1 MLSFIL
7 IAVLITLLTLVL
19 LVRPLLKTRNSFSYE
34 RQAQNIH
41 FAKERLQEL
50 EQQLSNASISESD
63 YEALKLEIESTLALD
78 IDLAE
83 EVQEPSEP
91 AIDKRNGLLIGL
103 LCVVVPLA
111 SLALYK
117 ITGTPAGLSVQPAQP
132 NTVATEVS
140 NTPQE
145 ADIES
150 MLSALEA
157 KLQENPS
164 DIQGLTMLARSYY
177 ALGRYRDAIEANTK
191 LLKIGGD
198 NPDVFAAL
206 ADSSALLANGLLAG
220 QPSIYVEKALA
231 LQEDHPQ
238 ALWLAGLS
246 AAQTSN
252 GDLARQ
258 YWNKLLPLLAE
269 APAQQQE
276 LQAII
281 DQSFDFSDPAA
292 GTAKANT
299 AAETTPADNDNN
311 DSDRATPSNAAG
323 PSLNLRISIDDAL
336 VSQVNASDVV
346 FVFARAKQ
354 GPPAP
359 LAVKRIRVGDLP
371 ANITLSDS
379 DSMMDQFKL
388 SRFDTVLVS
397 ARVAKAGNPIAQP
410 GDFQSVL
417 FETQTSNAK
426 LIDLTISEL
435 VE

>member
-7 IAVLITLLTLVL
+7 IAILITLLTLAL

-50 EQQLSNASISESD
+50 KQQLSNASISETD
-63 YEALKLEIESTLALD
+63 YEALKSEIESTLALD

-83 EVQEPSEP
+83 EAQKPSEP
-91 AIDKRNGLLIGL
+91 SIDRRNGLLIGL

-111 SLALYK
+111 SFALYK
-117 ITGTPAGLSVQPAQP
+117 ITGTPAGLSVQPAQS
-132 NTVATEVS
+132 NTVAAQAE
-140 NTPQE
+140 NTPQV

-164 DIQGLTMLARSYY
+164 NIQGLTMLARSYY

-191 LLKIGGD
+191 LLKLGGD
-198 NPDVFAAL
+198 NPDVYAAL
-206 ADSSALLANGLLAG
+206 ADSSALLANGILAG
-220 QPSIYVEKALA
+220 QPSIYVAKALA
-231 LQEDHPQ
+231 LQENHPQ

-258 YWNKLLPLLAE
+258 YWNKLLPLLAG

-276 LQAII
+276 LQSII

-299 AAETTPADNDNN
+299 AEDSDNN
-311 DSDRATPSNAAG
+311 DSQSATPTSAAG
-323 PSLNLRISIDDAL
+323 PSLSVQVSIDDAL
-336 VSQVNASDVV
+336 VSQVNDSDVV

-359 LAVKRIRVGDLP
+359 LAVKRLRVGDLP

-379 DSMMDQFKL
+379 DAMMDQFKL
-388 SRFDTVLVS
+388 SRFDRVLVS

-417 FETQTSNAK
+417 FETQTSNTN

-435 VE
+435 VK

>member
-41 FAKERLQEL
+41 FAKERLKEL
-50 EQQLSNASISESD
+50 EQQLSNASISKPD

-78 IDLAE
+78 IDLSD
-83 EVQEPSEP
+83 EVQKPSEP
-91 AIDKRNGLLIGL
+91 AMDSRNGLIIGL

-117 ITGTPAGLSVQPAQP
+117 ITGTPAGLSVQPAQQ
-132 NTVATEVS
+132 NTVAAQAG
-140 NTPQE
+140 NTPQV

-157 KLQENPS
+157 KLQKNPS
-164 DIQGLTMLARSYY
+164 DIQGWTMLARSYY

-191 LLKIGGD
+191 LLKLGGD
-198 NPDVFAAL
+198 NPDVYAAL
-206 ADSSALLANGLLAG
+206 ADSSALLANGVLAG

-231 LQEDHPQ
+231 LQDNHPQ
-238 ALWLAGLS
+238 GLWLAGLS

-258 YWNKLLPLLAE
+258 HWNKLLPLLAG

-299 AAETTPADNDNN
+299 AE
-311 DSDRATPSNAAG
+311 DSESATLTNAAA
-323 PSLNLRISIDDAL
+323 PSLSVRVSIDDAL
-336 VSQVNASDVV
+336 VNQVSDSDVV

-359 LAVKRIRVGDLP
+359 LAVKRLRVSDLP

-379 DSMMDQFKL
+379 DAMMDQFKL

-397 ARVAKAGNPIAQP
+397 ARVAIAGNPIAQP

-426 LIDLTISEL
+426 LINLTISEL